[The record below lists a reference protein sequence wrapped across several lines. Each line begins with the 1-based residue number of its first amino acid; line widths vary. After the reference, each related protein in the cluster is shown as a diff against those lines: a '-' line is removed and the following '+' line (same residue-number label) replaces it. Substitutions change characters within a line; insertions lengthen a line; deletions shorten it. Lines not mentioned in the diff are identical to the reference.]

1 VSLVAVLL
9 LAALTQ
15 DPGAPVATG
24 PAAAPAPTPAPAA
37 STEEDGSTPATPSAP
52 QPYDGV
58 SGAPQAVRPFE
69 MPAATPAAP
78 IPYGSAALDRIPTAP
93 VEVEDYRRSYEAAPD
108 ALEQLYQAGIQ
119 RTFDAQQVRMGPL
132 DGQWTVRTEAGS
144 AMLSLLIN
152 DAGPGSDLEGAWRQL
167 GPRSK
172 TGLLLSVS
180 REGEALVVSWY
191 DREGSGDP
199 AVMRLRPQPG
209 GAWRGTVRSRDI
221 EYPVT
226 MSRR

>member
-1 VSLVAVLL
+1 MSLSALFL

-15 DPGAPVATG
+15 DPGASVTTAPASEEEG
-24 PAAAPAPTPAPAA
+24 PAV
-37 STEEDGSTPATPSAP
+37 TPSAP
-52 QPYDGV
+52 QPYTSLPG
-58 SGAPQAVRPFE
+58 GPPPVRPFE
-69 MPAATPAAP
+69 MPAGTPGAP
-78 IPYGSAALDRIPTAP
+78 IPYAPGALDRIPAAP
-93 VEVEDYRRSYEAAPD
+93 VPVERYRRSYEAAPD
-108 ALEQLYQAGIQ
+108 SLELLYQAGIQ
-119 RTFDAQQVRMGPL
+119 RNFDAQQVRMGPL

-144 AMLSLLIN
+144 AMLSLMLN
-152 DAGPGSDLEGAWRQL
+152 DPGAGSELEGAWRQL

-199 AVMRLRPQPG
+199 SIMRLRPQPG
-209 GAWRGTVRSRDI
+209 GGWRGTVRSRDV

-226 MSRR
+226 MSRP

>member
-1 VSLVAVLL
+1 MSLSVLLL

-15 DPGAPVATG
+15 DPGAPVATAPASEEEG
-24 PAAAPAPTPAPAA
+24 PAVV
-37 STEEDGSTPATPSAP
+37 TPSAP
-52 QPYDGV
+52 QPYT
-58 SGAPQAVRPFE
+58 SLPGAPPSVRPFE
-69 MPAATPAAP
+69 MPAVTPDAP
-78 IPYGSAALDRIPTAP
+78 IPYAPGALDRIPAAP
-93 VEVEDYRRSYEAAPD
+93 VTVESYRRSYEAAPD
-108 ALEQLYQAGIQ
+108 SLEQIYQAGIQ
-119 RTFDAQQVRMGPL
+119 RNFDAQQVRMGPL

-144 AMLSLLIN
+144 AMLSLLLN
-152 DAGPGSDLEGAWRQL
+152 DAGAGSELEGAWRLL

-191 DREGSGDP
+191 DRDGSGDP

-209 GAWRGTVRSRDI
+209 GGWRGTVRSRDV

-226 MSRR
+226 MSRP